1 MMVELSGR
9 DEDLLMA
16 KPLVPAVV
24 AFIYGIYKFYDLGF
38 STDNYLYTYIPVV
51 GSALSIISVWM
62 YVSSMSVK
70 PTRSISN
77 MLKGYSG
84 FIPYL
89 FSLYLIGFL
98 GLYSL
103 WLLFSGF
110 TFGTF
115 IFGVVWV
122 LLGYRML
129 YTFWVITEISVQD

>member
-38 STDNYLYTYIPVV
+38 STDEYLYTYIPVV

-70 PTRSISN
+70 PKRSISN

-103 WLLFSGF
+103 WLLFSSF

-115 IFGVVWV
+115 MFGVVWV

>member
-1 MMVELSGR
+1 MVELSGR

-24 AFIYGIYKFYDLGF
+24 AFIYGIYKFYDVGF
-38 STDNYLYTYIPVV
+38 STDEYLYTYIPVV

-70 PTRSISN
+70 PKRSISN

-103 WLLFSGF
+103 WSLFSSF

-115 IFGVVWV
+115 MFGVVWV